1 MKNYLW
7 NMFANIQN
15 GQMANK
21 VFILQRQTKICSSF
35 LNILWNEGYI
45 LGYKI
50 DSLDKK
56 KFKIFLKYKNNK
68 PVITA
73 LKSFST
79 PGNRIY
85 LNTKQ
90 LWKIS
95 SIEGLLI
102 ISTNK
107 GLLTL
112 SECKKKKVG
121 GEPFV
126 IVK

>member
-21 VFILQRQTKICSSF
+21 AFILQRQTKICSSF

-50 DSLDKK
+50 DSLDRK
-56 KFKIFLKYKNNK
+56 KFKVFLKYKNNK

-73 LKSFST
+73 LKTHYAGSVST
-79 PGNRIY
+79 H
-85 LNTKQ
+85 K
-90 LWKIS
+90 
-95 SIEGLLI
+95 
-102 ISTNK
+102 
-107 GLLTL
+107 TL
-112 SECKKKKVG
+112 PRCW
-121 GEPFV
+121 
-126 IVK
+126 ILM